1 MEAGEKMLQLKRQI
15 QEVKGFIFTL
25 EESSLDDV
33 DL

>member
-25 EESSLDDV
+25 GESSLDDV